1 MLFKYVG
8 SMTNVEL
15 PSALLQMGQAQE
27 ETANE
32 DPVATAR
39 ELARESAALCEQSKM
54 LVEKSRALVRR
65 SFELLRS
72 NQDG

>member
-1 MLFKYVG
+1 MADVG
-8 SMTNVEL
+8 LS
-15 PSALLQMGQAQE
+15 SALLQMRQAEE

-32 DPVATAR
+32 DPLARAR

-54 LVEKSRALVRR
+54 LVEQSRALVRR

-72 NQDG
+72 TRDG